1 MVGMEQRRM
10 RGVAMRPERK
20 GEGDES
26 TQGVPN
32 GNSGII
38 SNEEKGTTIGFVLG
52 KANKTTAPE
61 EPVL

>member
-52 KANKTTAPE
+52 
-61 EPVL
+61 